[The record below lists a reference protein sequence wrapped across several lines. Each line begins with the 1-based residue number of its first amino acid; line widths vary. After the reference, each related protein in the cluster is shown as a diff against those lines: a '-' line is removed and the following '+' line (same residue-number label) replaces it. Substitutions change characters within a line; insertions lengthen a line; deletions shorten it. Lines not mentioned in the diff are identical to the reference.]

1 MIKSLLLSYGGRF
14 LRIIYE
20 YLRIIPYQK
29 GKIMA
34 KINTVN
40 LDLTFELIN
49 KLSSIDRFSG
59 EWLNIEKR
67 SDSTISSVFHSPKWN

>member
-1 MIKSLLLSYGGRF
+1 
-14 LRIIYE
+14 
-20 YLRIIPYQK
+20 
-29 GKIMA
+29 MA

-59 EWLNIEKR
+59 EWLNIEKH
-67 SDSTISSVFHSPKWN
+67 SDSTISWVFHSPEWN

>member
-67 SDSTISSVFHSPKWN
+67 SDSTISWVFHSPQWI